1 MKCLK
6 FVLQFAI
13 IFVSS
18 CTSNYYENFYSSYEQ
33 PIEKCDV
40 LKKTSPQIVEIEDL
54 STISEWEAKGYC
66 VLGKSEFEGKWQSR
80 AWAIDHAKKIGAS
93 HILTY
98 FQNTYMKLQ
107 NTSMSIP
114 VANTTYHTGNI
125 YTPNHNISYSGTST
139 SYQPAN
145 FAVPEIYATWKQTAI
160 FLTPI
165 KNIPAFGVE
174 FDEASR
180 IPGATDSPVKIRLV
194 YNNSIA
200 EKNGIKIGDEVISI
214 NGTRIRNHK
223 ELKNFLPNKEIK
235 MIEVLHEK

>member
-1 MKCLK
+1 MRRLQIA
-6 FVLQFAI
+6 LQFTI

-18 CTSNYYENFYSSYEQ
+18 CTSNYYEDFYSSYEQ

-54 STISEWEAKGYC
+54 SMLPEWEAKGYC

-80 AWAIDHAKKIGAS
+80 AWAVDHAQKIGAS

-107 NTSMSIP
+107 NTPMSVP

-139 SYQPAN
+139 SYQLAN
-145 FAVPEIYATWKQTAI
+145 FAVPEIYATWKQIAI

-165 KNIPAFGVE
+165 KNRPAFGVE

-200 EKNGIKIGDEVISI
+200 EKNGIKIGDEVVSI
-214 NGTRIRNHK
+214 NGIRIKNHK
-223 ELKNFLPNKEIK
+223 ELKKFLSNEEIK
-235 MIEVLHEK
+235 IIEVRHEK